1 MDIYNAVYIKDT
13 KERREKGFREVWK
26 AAQPAAQPCVYQP
39 TVFLPVCRTPRFDPP
54 RAPFLSIG
62 SPMCPLTPSSHANH
76 ARFSAC
82 WLSYETPREHGALRD
97 GRGNKDSVAVNST
110 SRRALNIVYV
120 APAASAG
127 RRRGAASLLY
137 AFLFFFSSSI
147 QLVFGEIT
155 VASCSPHL
163 PHFLRHTTEPP
174 PAYFHSLR
182 LFFFSSSA
190 FSFTGL
196 DTGQKTSQI
205 IFLPRVL

>member
-1 MDIYNAVYIKDT
+1 MAS
-13 KERREKGFREVWK
+13 
-26 AAQPAAQPCVYQP
+26 
-39 TVFLPVCRTPRFDPP
+39 PV
-54 RAPFLSIG
+54 
-62 SPMCPLTPSSHANH
+62 CPLTPSSHANH

-110 SRRALNIVYV
+110 SPRALNIVYV

-155 VASCSPHL
+155 VASCSPRL

-174 PAYFHSLR
+174 PAYFLPLR
-182 LFFFSSSA
+182 FLLLVWTPDEKHRKLSSSPA
-190 FSFTGL
+190 HGRFL
-196 DTGQKTSQI
+196 LRI
-205 IFLPRVL
+205 RIFFLSVVKPLKKSASLHTLCVVP